1 MRMNAADIQ
10 ALFSQ
15 VNTGTRVTILN
26 EPVKYAVEPD
36 GRHYIEVHRPL
47 SQNVGED
54 TQRLPIAFSMS
65 LASTIEQG
73 GGDRALIDKALYRRA
88 GYPWQYRPTRAERSQ
103 HRACC
108 QCRIAALIQK

>member
-36 GRHYIEVHRPL
+36 GRHYIEV
-47 SQNVGED
+47 QTVI
-54 TQRLPIAFSMS
+54 T
-65 LASTIEQG
+65 
-73 GGDRALIDKALYRRA
+73 KRR
-88 GYPWQYRPTRAERSQ
+88 
-103 HRACC
+103 
-108 QCRIAALIQK
+108 